1 MRIEVVNNVDIQPKF
16 KSIYLN
22 KDNRYTFQIL
32 NGSGK
37 FSVTVNNTD
46 IADKSY
52 VDGERTITIIPKREG
67 PNAIR
72 VEDLE
77 IPESSVT
84 VSEMLI
90 SDIARLELDVPGTLI
105 E

>member
-1 MRIEVVNNVDIQPKF
+1 
-16 KSIYLN
+16 
-22 KDNRYTFQIL
+22 L

-37 FSVTVNNTD
+37 FSVSINNTD

-52 VDGERTITIIPKREG
+52 IDGERTVTIIPKREG
-67 PNAIR
+67 PISIR

-77 IPESSVT
+77 IPESEVT
-84 VSEMLI
+84 VSELLI

-105 E
+105 EQGSSMEINVTAFDIYGQEFNYDQYRLM